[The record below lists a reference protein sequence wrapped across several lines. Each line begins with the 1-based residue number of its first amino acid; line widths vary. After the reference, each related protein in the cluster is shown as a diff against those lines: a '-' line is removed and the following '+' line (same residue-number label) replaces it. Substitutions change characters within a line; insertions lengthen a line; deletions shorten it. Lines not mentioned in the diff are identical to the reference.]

1 MSKAPPAPN
10 PGGAGEDYG
19 AGRLR
24 ASPLARFLA
33 KQRGISLA
41 RVSSTGPQGRIVDS
55 DVLAHAEGSSAASP
69 LDPPPSPVAGEGLGV
84 GAGEGAERRLVAALI
99 AFTLLIT
106 TLPYALGY
114 FLAPVMGQGNSTFIG
129 TPYNIDDYCNY
140 LSWLRQ
146 MADGRFFLH
155 NMFTTDAQNNL
166 EFNVFFWLLGRV
178 MAVTH
183 CSPQAALQGA
193 RLVGGGALLWLI
205 YRFYRHCLP
214 TDRYARLTAFGF
226 ACLSSG
232 FGWTQWH
239 HWRDKNLP
247 GGPVDAWQPE
257 AYTFLSIYTSALMT
271 VSTVFILGAL
281 YALLRG
287 EQTGKGRYAVWA
299 GLCGG
304 VLGNMHSYDVL
315 HLSAAWGLFLIV
327 WTILKRGKGVAMSW
341 ARAAVALALTLPTTL
356 YMYHVY
362 NAEAVFK
369 ARANVPT
376 LSPAVWHYFLA
387 YGLVFLLAVVAVVK
401 KAPTPCP
408 SPVPGEG
415 GKTSPSEF
423 PLPLAGVGPG
433 VGVSLPLVFAL
444 CWAVGGLLV
453 CYLPFAFQRKM
464 LMGEHIPLCLLA
476 GWGAAVLVG
485 RSAPRVQVAVL
496 ALLVLA
502 SAPSNVLFLVRDVRH
517 LETDKSE
524 THLFPFLDR
533 SLMDVYGWIRRS
545 TPADVAIV
553 GFPGLCTYLPGE
565 AGRVVWAGHWAETP
579 RYGHKDAEFAD
590 AFDQIAPDDARHRFL
605 LGTKAHYLFYPND
618 VSKATFKRRDGLH
631 RFVELTQAPPP
642 YLTQVYKNEMF
653 TVYKIR

>member
-1 MSKAPPAPN
+1 VNEEQGAMNRAPT
-10 PGGAGEDYG
+10 
-19 AGRLR
+19 
-24 ASPLARFLA
+24 ASR
-33 KQRGISLA
+33 
-41 RVSSTGPQGRIVDS
+41 
-55 DVLAHAEGSSAASP
+55 
-69 LDPPPSPVAGEGLGV
+69 
-84 GAGEGAERRLVAALI
+84 AERRLVAALI
-99 AFTLLIT
+99 AFTLLVS

-114 FLAPVMGQGNSTFIG
+114 FLAPVMGPGGSRATFIG

-155 NMFTTDAQNNL
+155 NMFTTDKQNDL
-166 EFNVFFWLLGRV
+166 EFNVFFWVLGRV

-193 RLVGGGALLWLI
+193 RLAGGGVLLWLI

-214 TDRYARLTAFGF
+214 KDRYARLTAFGF

-232 FGWTQWH
+232 FGWVQWH
-239 HWRDKNLP
+239 RWQDKNLP

-287 EQTGKGRYAVWA
+287 EQTGKGRYAVYA
-299 GLCGG
+299 GVCGG
-304 VLGNMHSYDVL
+304 ILGNMHSYDVL
-315 HLSAAWGLFLIV
+315 HLSAAWGLFLVV
-327 WTILKRGKGVAMSW
+327 WTVLRRGRGVAMSW
-341 ARAAVALALTLPTTL
+341 ARAVVALALTLPTTL

-387 YGLVFLLAVVAVVK
+387 YGLVFLLAVIAIYVLVNA
-401 KAPTPCP
+401 APPP
-408 SPVPGEG
+408 LG
-415 GKTSPSEF
+415 GKPEEVR
-423 PLPLAGVGPG
+423 G
-433 VGVSLPLVFAL
+433 SLPLVFAL

-476 GWGAAVLVG
+476 GVGAAWLAS
-485 RSAPRVQVAVL
+485 RYAPRAQALTL

-502 SAPSNVLFLVRDVRH
+502 SAPSSVLFLVRDMRH
-517 LETDKSE
+517 LQFNKSE
-524 THLFPFLDR
+524 THLFPYLPSD
-533 SLMDVYGWIRRS
+533 LVDVYRWLRAN
-545 TPADVAIV
+545 TPTDAAVV
-553 GFPGLCTYLPGE
+553 GLPGLCTYLPGE

-590 AFDQIAPDDARHRFL
+590 AFDQIAPNDARRRFL
-605 LGTKAHYLFYPND
+605 LGTKATYLFYPND
-618 VSKATFKRRDGLH
+618 ISKATFKRRDGLH
-631 RFVELTQAPPP
+631 HWVELTQPPPP
-642 YLTQVYKNEMF
+642 YLRQVYKNNTF
-653 TVYKIR
+653 KVYEIR

>member
-1 MSKAPPAPN
+1 MTEERENK
-10 PGGAGEDYG
+10 E
-19 AGRLR
+19 
-24 ASPLARFLA
+24 
-33 KQRGISLA
+33 
-41 RVSSTGPQGRIVDS
+41 V
-55 DVLAHAEGSSAASP
+55 GSAM
-69 LDPPPSPVAGEGLGV
+69 
-84 GAGEGAERRLVAALI
+84 AERRIVAALI
-99 AFTLLIT
+99 AFTLLVT

-114 FLAPVMGQGNSTFIG
+114 FLAPVMGVQGSAATFIG

-155 NMFTTDAQNNL
+155 NMFTTDAQNDL

-178 MAVTH
+178 MALTH

-214 TDRYARLTAFGF
+214 ADRYARLSAFGF

-232 FGWTQWH
+232 FGWVQWH

-287 EQTGKGRYAVWA
+287 EQTGKWRYAVYA

-304 VLGNMHSYDVL
+304 ILGNMHSYDVL
-315 HLSAAWGLFLIV
+315 HLSAAWGLFLVV
-327 WTILKRGKGVAMSW
+327 WTVLKRGQGVALSW
-341 ARAAVALALTLPTTL
+341 ARALVALGLTLPTTL

-362 NAEAVFK
+362 TAEAVFK

-387 YGLVFLLAVVAVVK
+387 YGLVFLLAVVAAVK
-401 KAPTPCP
+401 MAPPAP
-408 SPVPGEG
+408 NNGGAGKEPGETFA
-415 GKTSPSEF
+415 TSP
-423 PLPLAGVGPG
+423 PAPPGLGVGGTP
-433 VGVSLPLVFAL
+433 LPLVFAL
-444 CWAVGGLLV
+444 CWAVGGLVV

-476 GWGAAVLVG
+476 GVGAAWLAK
-485 RSAPRVQVAVL
+485 RYTPRAQAL
-496 ALLVLA
+496 TLTLLVLA
-502 SAPSNVLFLVRDVRH
+502 SAPSNALFLVRDMRH
-517 LETDKSE
+517 LQFNKSE
-524 THLFPFLDR
+524 THLTPYLSAD
-533 SLMDVYGWIRRS
+533 LVDVYHWLRTN
-545 TPADVAIV
+545 TPTDASVV
-553 GFPGLCTYLPGE
+553 GPPGYCTYLPGE

-579 RYGHKDAEFAD
+579 QYGGKDHQFAD
-590 AFDQIAPDDARHRFL
+590 AFDRIASEDARHQFL
-605 LGTKAHYLFYPND
+605 LGTKANYLFYPNVIAPRD
-618 VSKATFKRRDGLH
+618 TYRRRDGLH
-631 RFVELTQAPPP
+631 HWVELTPSPPP
-642 YLTQVYKNEMF
+642 YLREVYKNGTF
-653 TVYKIR
+653 TVYEIR